1 MPGHFNHVQLFV
13 TLWTVASQAPLSM
26 VFSRQGYKS
35 GLPCPP
41 PGDLPKPGI
50 KPVSLTSPGS
60 LAFSSTTWEAQIS
73 VVGNTNNS
81 VTMASVALFQNANQA
96 CLWPIPVPFLQV
108 QLGSARNWLIW
119 SPSSSSQRKSPASWW
134 SRSKIFTEGSCQL
147 TIFSS
152 WPGAW
157 APQNARGPCPPSKHP
172 SQHPFLP
179 PRMESTMPLKILWWD
194 LMR

>member
-1 MPGHFNHVQLFV
+1 MPGHFSHVQLFA
-13 TLWTVASQAPLSM
+13 TLWIVANQAPLSM
-26 VFSRQGYKS
+26 EFSRQGYSS
-35 GLPCPP
+35 GLPWPP
-41 PGDLPKPGI
+41 PGDLPIPGI
-50 KPVSLTSPGS
+50 TPVSLTSPGS
-60 LAFSSTTWEAQIS
+60 LAFSSATCEAQIS
-73 VVGNTNNS
+73 VVGVTNHS

-96 CLWPIPVPFLQV
+96 PLWPTPVPFLQV

-119 SPSSSSQRKSPASWW
+119 SPSSSSQRKSPAFWW

-157 APQNARGPCPPSKHP
+157 AQQNARGPCPASKHP

-179 PRMESTMPLKILWWD
+179 PRRESTTPSKILWWD